1 MGFDEFFDFIYSI
14 CPSKGSFGAKLRSGM
29 AAAFVNLLKRRAKV
43 TSQAGSVVVR
53 FEFDEA
59 RGLFI
64 APDMVIVE
72 LGSGKKLD
80 DAKKLLDRL
89 TSG

>member
-1 MGFDEFFDFIYSI
+1 MGFDEFFEFIYSI
-14 CPSKGSFGAKLRSGM
+14 CPSKGSFGARLKSGK
-29 AAAFVNLLKRRAKV
+29 AAAFVKLLKKRAKV
-43 TSQAGSVVVR
+43 ISQAGSAVVR
-53 FEFDEA
+53 FEFDGA

-80 DAKKLLDRL
+80 DAKELLDRL